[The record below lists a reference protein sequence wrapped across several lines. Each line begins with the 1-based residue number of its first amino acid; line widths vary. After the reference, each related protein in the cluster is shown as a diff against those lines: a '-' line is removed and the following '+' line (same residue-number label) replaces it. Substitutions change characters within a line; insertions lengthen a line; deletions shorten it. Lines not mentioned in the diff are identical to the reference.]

1 MTKTITV
8 IGGGLGGLSAA
19 ISLAADGHQVRLFEK
34 NQHLGGKLNQT
45 IIEGFSFDLGPSIL
59 TMPHIFRRLFELH
72 GQEMDQFLEIER
84 LDLEWRS
91 IFEDGTIIDLYSDL
105 DEMLEQNQEL
115 TSNDINDI
123 EEYLDYAG
131 GISELV
137 EEGYFAEGL
146 DTLGEV
152 LKFYGPIKAFFG
164 LDYFSTMAAGV
175 EKRINNPY
183 LQHIYNFFIKY
194 VGS

>member
-1 MTKTITV
+1 MAKIITV

-45 IIEGFSFDLGPSIL
+45 TIEGFKFDLGPSIL
-59 TMPHIFRRLFELH
+59 TMPHIFRKLFELH
-72 GQEMDQFLEIER
+72 NQEMEQFLEIER
-84 LDLEWRS
+84 LNLEWRS
-91 IFEDGTIIDLYSDL
+91 FFEDGNVIDLYSDL

-115 TSNDINDI
+115 NSDDIDDI
-123 EEYLDYAG
+123 KEYLDYAG
-131 GISELV
+131 GISDLV

-146 DTLGEV
+146 DTLGQV
-152 LKFYGPIKAFFG
+152 LKFYGPIKAFRG

-175 EKRINNPY
+175 EKRIKNPY
-183 LQHIYNFFIKY
+183 LQHIYNFFIK
-194 VGS
+194 